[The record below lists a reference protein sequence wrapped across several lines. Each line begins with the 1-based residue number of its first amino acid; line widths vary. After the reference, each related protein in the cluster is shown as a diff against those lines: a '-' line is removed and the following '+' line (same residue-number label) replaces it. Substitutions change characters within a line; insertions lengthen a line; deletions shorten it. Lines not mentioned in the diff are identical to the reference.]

1 MEFILTDTL
10 ENITDRILSRAYT
23 AKVKEKVLEDVEQ
36 IKNGDYLTK
45 IDKYFDDFY
54 QESETLLDYL
64 EENTIIF
71 LDEIEKIKSRAENIS
86 RDNEHLA
93 KDLIEK
99 SRVVPGTLTKMD
111 DYYQFCEK
119 EAKKQT
125 VYLEKQEIGYVDKQ
139 SMHAKRNGYSFS
151 YREVNFFRSSMDL
164 LFKELQEAIKKGRTT
179 VILGGSPANLKKIAD
194 TLADKNIQSDIVQE
208 NQADLALGRVNILP
222 GALSAG
228 FENYELNLYVVSLDE
243 LFESKKVRRRVPSS
257 FKEGETIVFADLKE
271 GDYIV
276 HRAHGIGEYLGVNT
290 ITADGVTKDY
300 IKLKY
305 KDDDILY
312 IPTDSLDNIRKYI
325 GAENGA
331 PKLNRL
337 GSKEWEKTKAK
348 VKSNL
353 REVAEE
359 LIRLYAIRQKA
370 EGFAFSKDTNWQQDF
385 ENSFPY
391 QETDDQLRCIEE
403 VKKDME
409 KPKPMD
415 RLLCGDVGYGKTEVA
430 IRAAFKAVMDGKQVA
445 YLAPTT
451 ILSQQQYDSFKER
464 MKDYPINVEV
474 INRFKSKKD
483 QETIVKKIQ
492 LGEIDILIGTHR
504 LLSKDINFKSL
515 GLLIVDEE
523 HRFGVKAKE
532 KIKEYK
538 TNVDV
543 LTMTATPIPRTLH
556 MSIVGMR
563 DMSVIY
569 EPPQNRKPV
578 QTYVLEYDEEVIK
591 EAITKELERGG
602 QVFYLYNQVESIESK
617 ATKIK
622 DLVPE
627 AKVDFA
633 HGKMTGNDL
642 EEIMERFVKG
652 DINVLVCT
660 TILESG
666 IDIPNA
672 NTIIVENADRLGLAQ
687 LYQIRGRVGRSDKQA
702 YCYIT
707 YRRSKALSDVAD
719 KRLKAIKE
727 FTEFGSGFK
736 IAMRDLEIR
745 GAGSLMGEMQHGHM
759 EQVGYDMYC
768 KLLDQVVKEIKGDAL
783 PEEETKDVQIDLN
796 VSSYIPD
803 EYCEDSSQ
811 KIDIYQDIALC
822 KTEEDIENVKETL
835 KDRFGYIPL
844 EIENLLQITRIRNLA
859 RQKNVVKIAQR
870 GNNIIYHFD
879 PENFD
884 PEIVFKLITKFK
896 SRIKF
901 SKSAI
906 PYLTFNLTW
915 RRRLPRR
922 SKKFVGGFIMV
933 ITSKDNEIVKHIRKL
948 REKKYRD
955 EQNEFVIEGIKM
967 LEEAVREKAKIKLI
981 VISEDQTQ
989 SPLQKDILYK
999 VAKEKIIY
1007 VSEKIFNLLTDVNTP
1022 QGILAV
1028 IEKPTQTEIDYS
1040 KDLYLILDNIQ
1051 DPGNMG
1057 TILRTADSIGLTQII
1072 VPKGNADSYNPK
1084 VVRSTMGAIFRV
1096 KVIEVEDL
1104 LKTIKE
1110 MKKHKIQ
1117 ILASSLETETT
1128 IYEVTYKR
1136 SAIIIGNEGNG
1147 VSREIQESAD
1157 KKIKIPMPGKTE
1169 SLNAAVAT
1177 GIILYN
1183 AIR

>member
-1 MEFILTDTL
+1 MFHYGYERYDLIEGKGQFSIRGGIVDIATSRKTGVRIEFWGDEVDSIRDFVISTGKSTENLKEVKLYPAVEFLLNDSL
-10 ENITDRILSRAYT
+10 ENITERILKRPYT
-23 AKVKEKVLEDVEQ
+23 VSAREKVLEDVEQ
-36 IKNGDYLTK
+36 IKNGEYLSK
-45 IDKYFDDFY
+45 IDKYFNDFY
-54 QESETLLDYL
+54 LESETLLDYL
-64 EENTIIF
+64 EDNTIIF
-71 LDEIEKIKSRAENIS
+71 LDEIEKIKSRVENIS
-86 RDNEHLA
+86 RDNEHLS

-99 SRVVPGTLTKMD
+99 NRVVPQILTKMD
-111 DYYQFCEK
+111 DYYLFCEK
-119 EAKKQT
+119 EGKKQT

-179 VILGGSPANLKKIAD
+179 VILGGSPGNLNKIAD
-194 TLADKNIQSDIVQE
+194 SLAEHNLQSDIVKDEQE
-208 NQADLALGRVNILP
+208 DLALGRVNILP

-228 FENYELNLYVVSLDE
+228 FENYDLNLYVVSLDE
-243 LFESKKVRRRVPSS
+243 IFETKKVRKRVPSS

-276 HRAHGIGEYLGVNT
+276 HRTHGIGQYMGVNT
-290 ITADGVTKDY
+290 IKADGITKDY

-331 PKLNRL
+331 PKVNRL

-359 LIRLYAIRQKA
+359 LIRLYALRQKA

-451 ILSQQQYDSFKER
+451 ILAEQQYESFKDR
-464 MKDYPINVEV
+464 MKDYPINIEV
-474 INRFKSKKD
+474 INRFKTKKE
-483 QETIVKKIQ
+483 QEIIVKKLK

-504 LLSKDINFKSL
+504 LLSKDIEFKNL
-515 GLLIVDEE
+515 GFLIVDEE

-602 QVFYLYNQVESIESK
+602 QVFYLYNQVESIENKVS
-617 ATKIK
+617 KIK
-622 DLVPE
+622 SLVPE
-627 AKVDFA
+627 ANVDYA
-633 HGKMTGNDL
+633 HGKMTGSNL
-642 EEIMERFVKG
+642 EDIMEKFVQKKT
-652 DINVLVCT
+652 NVLVCT

-672 NTIIVENADRLGLAQ
+672 NTIVVENADRLGLAQ

-707 YRRSKALSDVAD
+707 YKRSKAISDVAD

-745 GAGSLMGEMQHGHM
+745 GAGSLMGELQHGHM

-768 KLLDQVVKEIKGDAL
+768 RLLDQVVKEIKGDSL
-783 PEEETKDVQIDLN
+783 PEEELKDVQIDLN

-803 EYCEDSSQ
+803 DYCSDSSQ
-811 KIDIYQDIALC
+811 KIDIYQDIAIC
-822 KTEEDIENVKETL
+822 KNDEDIEVVKSDL
-835 KDRFGYIPL
+835 KDRYGYIPT

-870 GNNIIYHFD
+870 GNNILYHFD
-879 PENFD
+879 SDNFN
-884 PEIVFKLITKFK
+884 PEIVTKLIMKFK

-906 PYLTFNLTW
+906 PYLTFT
-915 RRRLPRR
+915 
-922 SKKFVGGFIMV
+922 I
-933 ITSKDNEIVKHIRKL
+933 NEI
-948 REKKYRD
+948 D
-955 EQNEFVIEGIKM
+955 C
-967 LEEAVREKAKIKLI
+967 LEEVK
-981 VISEDQTQ
+981 S
-989 SPLQKDILYK
+989 
-999 VAKEKIIY
+999 
-1007 VSEKIFNLLTDVNTP
+1007 LL
-1022 QGILAV
+1022 
-1028 IEKPTQTEIDYS
+1028 
-1040 KDLYLILDNIQ
+1040 
-1051 DPGNMG
+1051 
-1057 TILRTADSIGLTQII
+1057 
-1072 VPKGNADSYNPK
+1072 
-1084 VVRSTMGAIFRV
+1084 
-1096 KVIEVEDL
+1096 EVL
-1104 LKTIKE
+1104 
-1110 MKKHKIQ
+1110 
-1117 ILASSLETETT
+1117 
-1128 IYEVTYKR
+1128 
-1136 SAIIIGNEGNG
+1136 
-1147 VSREIQESAD
+1147 
-1157 KKIKIPMPGKTE
+1157 
-1169 SLNAAVAT
+1169 
-1177 GIILYN
+1177 
-1183 AIR
+1183 

>member
-1 MEFILTDTL
+1 MIFI
-10 ENITDRILSRAYT
+10 
-23 AKVKEKVLEDVEQ
+23 
-36 IKNGDYLTK
+36 G
-45 IDKYFDDFY
+45 
-54 QESETLLDYL
+54 ESETLLDYL

-71 LDEIEKIKSRAENIS
+71 LDEIEKIKSRAETIS
-86 RDNEHLA
+86 RDNEHLS

-99 SRVVPGTLTKMD
+99 NRVVPQILTKMD
-111 DYYQFCEK
+111 DYYSFCDK
-119 EAKKQT
+119 EGKKQT

-164 LFKELQEAIKKGRTT
+164 LFKELQEAIKRKRIT
-179 VILGGSPANLKKIAD
+179 VILGGSPDNLKKISES
-194 TLADKNIQSDIVQE
+194 LAEHNIQSDIVIE
-208 NQADLALGRVNILP
+208 NDDDLALGIVNILS

-228 FENYELNLYVVSLDE
+228 FENYDLNLYVVSLADF
-243 LFESKKVRRRVPSS
+243 FETKKVRKKAPSS
-257 FKEGETIVFADLKE
+257 FREGETIVFSDLKE

-276 HRAHGIGEYLGVNT
+276 HRTHGIGQFMGVNT
-290 ITADGVTKDY
+290 ITADNVTKDY

-305 KDDDILY
+305 KDNDILY
-312 IPTDSLDNIRKYI
+312 VPTDSLDNIRKYI
-325 GAENGA
+325 GSENGT
-331 PKLNRL
+331 PKINRL

-359 LIRLYAIRQKA
+359 LIRLYAIRQKT
-370 EGFAFSKDTNWQQDF
+370 EGFAFSKDTSWQQEF

-430 IRAAFKAVMDGKQVA
+430 IRASFKAVMDGKQVA

-451 ILSQQQYDSFKER
+451 ILSGQQYDSFKER
-464 MKDYPINVEV
+464 MKDYPISIEV
-474 INRFKSKKD
+474 INRFKSKKE
-483 QETIVKKIQ
+483 QNEIVKKLQ

-504 LLSKDINFKSL
+504 LLSQDIKFKNL

-578 QTYVLEYDEEVIK
+578 QTYVLEYDEEVVK
-591 EAITKELERGG
+591 EAITKELERNG
-602 QVFYLYNQVESIESK
+602 QVFYLYNQVETIESK
-617 ATKIK
+617 ANKIRN
-622 DLVPE
+622 LVPE
-627 AKVDFA
+627 AKVVFA
-633 HGKMTGNDL
+633 HGKMTGTEL
-642 EEIMERFVKG
+642 ENIMEDFVSG
-652 DINVLVCT
+652 NTNVLVCT

-687 LYQIRGRVGRSDKQA
+687 LYQIRGRVGRSDRQA

-707 YRRSKALSDVAD
+707 YKRSKALSDVAD

-759 EQVGYDMYC
+759 AQVGYDMYC
-768 KLLDQVVKEIKGDAL
+768 RLLDQVVKEIKGEDIK
-783 PEEETKDVQIDLN
+783 EEEERDIQIDLN
-796 VSSYIPD
+796 VSSYISD
-803 EYCEDSSQ
+803 EYCPNSSE
-811 KIDIYQDIALC
+811 KIGIYQDIAIC
-822 KTEEDIENVKETL
+822 KNEEDIENVKENL
-835 KDRFGYIPL
+835 KDRFGYIPE

-870 GNNIIYHFD
+870 GNNILYHFD
-879 PENFD
+879 PDNFD
-884 PEIVFKLITKFK
+884 IEIVTKLIMKYK
-896 SRIKF
+896 NRIKF

-906 PYLTFNLTW
+906 PYLTFNLNYGKC
-915 RRRLPRR
+915 L
-922 SKKFVGGFIMV
+922 
-933 ITSKDNEIVKHIRKL
+933 DEVKSL
-948 REKKYRD
+948 
-955 EQNEFVIEGIKM
+955 
-967 LEEAVREKAKIKLI
+967 LEVL
-981 VISEDQTQ
+981 
-989 SPLQKDILYK
+989 
-999 VAKEKIIY
+999 
-1007 VSEKIFNLLTDVNTP
+1007 
-1022 QGILAV
+1022 
-1028 IEKPTQTEIDYS
+1028 
-1040 KDLYLILDNIQ
+1040 
-1051 DPGNMG
+1051 
-1057 TILRTADSIGLTQII
+1057 
-1072 VPKGNADSYNPK
+1072 
-1084 VVRSTMGAIFRV
+1084 
-1096 KVIEVEDL
+1096 
-1104 LKTIKE
+1104 
-1110 MKKHKIQ
+1110 
-1117 ILASSLETETT
+1117 
-1128 IYEVTYKR
+1128 
-1136 SAIIIGNEGNG
+1136 
-1147 VSREIQESAD
+1147 
-1157 KKIKIPMPGKTE
+1157 
-1169 SLNAAVAT
+1169 
-1177 GIILYN
+1177 
-1183 AIR
+1183 